1 MFKELCFDNG
11 NIAAVETEQMAVIIK
26 SFSKK
31 KINLPKISGDLM
43 WIEINTVSGWKL
55 QENILTHHCRLVSP
69 SNVIK
74 AWGEKNKMVE
84 LMNKTAEE

>member
-11 NIAAVETEQMAVIIK
+11 NFTPVETEQMAVIIQGL
-26 SFSKK
+26 SKK

-43 WIEINTVSGWKL
+43 WIEVKSVSGWKL

-69 SNVIK
+69 ENAIH
-74 AWGEKNKMVE
+74 AWGEKNKIAEIM
-84 LMNKTAEE
+84 KTVSI